1 MTQSHFTPH
10 FRPSKLAVASAV
22 LLALAVSSPASSQQP
37 SAGQENGQKK
47 AAQAESSG
55 AKSSSGNKNQAHQN
69 EADHSE
75 HAQQESPALGV
86 VVGSCP
92 GKGVCVEDTVW
103 GSPAGEAGIRQG
115 DYILSVDGQQVSSP
129 QQLTDAVKK
138 MKAGK
143 QVSVKF
149 WREGQEMSEQLTLAS
164 QAEQPPESHKAWLG
178 VMLAPADEEGV
189 SIEQVMSDSPASE
202 AGLQVGDTITKQGG
216 KEVSDMQSFMESVE
230 DSGPGS
236 ELKLTIKRNGK
247 EQQMPVKLG
256 HVHQAPMRFLRH
268 IHILT
273 YPNDSQSASGQS
285 GSGGESSLTD
295 DTLDEMR
302 RQIRE
307 LQQQISELKGQ
318 QGGRQAQ
325 GTDSDDLSMKV
336 PSMGS
341 NGTMLVVQRGGHQ
354 GTYNRGY
361 SNRGYNW
368 NRNQNWNNYNNND
381 WRNRYQSQYRSPLY
395 RSPQYGNSYYRY
407 GGQPYYGNFGRGYG
421 SGYNRPGIQ
430 LGNFGVYWY

>member
-1 MTQSHFTPH
+1 MTI
-10 FRPSKLAVASAV
+10 RKLFANLKPYASATV
-22 LLALAVSSPASSQQP
+22 AASAMLFGSASQVAWSQQSQQQTDASKS
-37 SAGQENGQKK
+37 SAGD
-47 AAQAESSG
+47 QAG
-55 AKSSSGNKNQAHQN
+55 AKSTGGNASHSQQQ
-69 EADHSE
+69 HSE
-75 HAQQESPALGV
+75 HAEQESPALGV

-92 GKGVCVEDTVW
+92 GKGVCVEDTVY
-103 GSPAGEAGIRQG
+103 GSPADEAGIRQG
-115 DYILSVDGQQVSSP
+115 DYILSVDGQQFSSP

-149 WREGQEMSEQLTLAS
+149 WREGEEMSEQLTLAS

-189 SIEQVMSDSPASE
+189 AIVQVISDSPASE
-202 AGLQVGDTITKQGG
+202 AGLQEGDTITKQSG
-216 KEVSDMQSFMESVE
+216 KKVSDIQSLMESVE

-236 ELKLTIKRNGK
+236 ELQLTIKRNGK
-247 EQQMPVKLG
+247 EQQIPVKLG

-285 GSGGESSLTD
+285 GSGGESNSTD
-295 DTLDEMR
+295 EMLDEMR

-318 QGGRQAQ
+318 QGGQQAR
-325 GTDSDDLSMKV
+325 GADSDDLSMKV
-336 PSMGS
+336 PTKGS

-354 GTYNRGY
+354 GTHNRGY
-361 SNRGYNW
+361 SNRGNNW
-368 NRNQNWNNYNNND
+368 NRNQSWNNYSNND

-421 SGYNRPGIQ
+421 SGYSRPGIQ
-430 LGNFGVYWY
+430 LGNFGVYW